1 MEFTLLTI
9 MLILCSCLLFPLI
22 VVTWYIVNKYLA
34 QQSSEHNKTITSS
47 AATVST
53 AITINIPVVIKHSE
67 TTPPESTLVLF
78 SPRHTPFG
86 TRRTSLDFAASL
98 KASLSKG
105 PESLAAA
112 LDGVLAL
119 HNRLEKMRH
128 QRNETVPENDHR
140 NTLTLNPTDLGQI
153 SYM

>member
-1 MEFTLLTI
+1 MEITLLTI

-22 VVTWYIVNKYLA
+22 VVCWYIINKYLS
-34 QQSSEHNKTITSS
+34 QQSSEHNKTTTSS
-47 AATVST
+47 APTIST
-53 AITINIPVVIKHSE
+53 AITIDVPVINQPE
-67 TTPPESTLVLF
+67 TPSASTLVLF
-78 SPRHTPFG
+78 SPRRTPFG
-86 TRRTSLDFAASL
+86 TRRTSMDFAASL

-128 QRNETVPENDHR
+128 QRNDSVPEHDHR
-140 NTLTLNPTDLGQI
+140 NTLTLNPSDLGQI

>member
-1 MEFTLLTI
+1 M
-9 MLILCSCLLFPLI
+9 
-22 VVTWYIVNKYLA
+22 
-34 QQSSEHNKTITSS
+34 
-47 AATVST
+47 
-53 AITINIPVVIKHSE
+53 
-67 TTPPESTLVLF
+67 
-78 SPRHTPFG
+78 
-86 TRRTSLDFAASL
+86 DFAASL

-128 QRNETVPENDHR
+128 QRNDSVPEHDHR
-140 NTLTLNPTDLGQI
+140 NTLTLNPADLGQI

>member
-22 VVTWYIVNKYLA
+22 VVTWYIVNKYLT
-34 QQSSEHNKTITSS
+34 QKSSEHNKTITSS
-47 AATVST
+47 ASTVST
-53 AITINIPVVIKHSE
+53 AITINIPVVIKHE
-67 TTPPESTLVLF
+67 TPPSTLALF
-78 SPRHTPFG
+78 SPRRTPFG
-86 TRRTSLDFAASL
+86 TRRTSMDFAASL

-128 QRNETVPENDHR
+128 QRNDTVPENDYR

>member
-22 VVTWYIVNKYLA
+22 VVTWYIINRYLT

-47 AATVST
+47 APTVST
-53 AITINIPVVIKHSE
+53 AITIDVPVVVIQPE
-67 TTPPESTLVLF
+67 TPPLASSLVLF
-78 SPRHTPFG
+78 SPRRTPFG
-86 TRRTSLDFAASL
+86 TRRTSMDFAASL

-128 QRNETVPENDHR
+128 QRNDSVPEHDHR
-140 NTLTLNPTDLGQI
+140 NTLTLNPSDLGQI